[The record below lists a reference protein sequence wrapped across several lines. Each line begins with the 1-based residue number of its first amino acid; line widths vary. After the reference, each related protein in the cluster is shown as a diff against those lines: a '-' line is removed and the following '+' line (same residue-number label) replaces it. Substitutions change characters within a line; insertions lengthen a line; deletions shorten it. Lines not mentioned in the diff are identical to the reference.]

1 VTGTPS
7 TYRSPECR
15 CGPGKPICSH
25 CRWAAEARE
34 ERRQKLQQALEAEIP
49 PLFRPVTVPARL
61 PDPEAWSKATALSAK
76 AGRWLWLS
84 GPSGS
89 GKTRTAF
96 DVLKGWS
103 GELQAAGAY
112 ITAHE
117 LMLKAVEAAFSSRE
131 YAFVTEWSRVPV
143 LFIDDLGNNRLTPS
157 MESALF
163 GVLNNRFAHAKPT
176 IFTTQFLF
184 RELRKRFDNEKLAEA
199 LERRI
204 AEHADVVFFRRK
216 PSTTNKNEET
226 KQQDPSQG

>member
-1 VTGTPS
+1 MTVPS
-7 TYRSPECR
+7 VPRSPECR
-15 CGPGKPICSH
+15 CGPDNTPCGH
-25 CRWAAEARE
+25 CRWVAESRAEYRLKV
-34 ERRQKLQQALEAEIP
+34 RKGLEAQIP
-49 PLFRPVTVPARL
+49 PLFLPTTVPSRL
-61 PDPEAWSKATALSAK
+61 PDREAWAKATALPGK

-96 DVLKGWS
+96 DVLRAWS
-103 GELQAAGAY
+103 EELQAPGAY

-117 LMLKAVEAAFSSRE
+117 LMLRAVESAFASKE
-131 YAFVTEWSRVPV
+131 YAFVSEWSRVPV

-163 GVLNNRFAHAKPT
+163 GVLNNRFAHVRPT
-176 IFTTQFLF
+176 VFTTQFLF
-184 RELRKRFDNEKLAEA
+184 KDLRKRFDNEKLAEA

-216 PSTTNKNEET
+216 PMNK
-226 KQQDPSQG
+226 DI

>member
-1 VTGTPS
+1 MTAPVVP
-7 TYRSPECR
+7 RSPECR
-15 CGPGKPICSH
+15 CGPENTPCAH
-25 CRWAAEARE
+25 CRWLAETLA
-34 ERRQKLQQALEAEIP
+34 ERRLKLRKALEAQIP
-49 PLFRPVTVPARL
+49 PLFLPTTVPSRL
-61 PDPEAWSKATALSAK
+61 PDREAWVKATALPGK

-96 DVLKGWS
+96 DVLRAWS
-103 GELQAAGAY
+103 EELQAPGAY

-117 LMLKAVEAAFSSRE
+117 LMLRAVESAFASKE
-131 YAFVTEWSRVPV
+131 YAFVSEWSRVPV

-163 GVLNNRFAHAKPT
+163 GVLNNRFAHVRPT
-176 IFTTQFLF
+176 VFTTQFLF
-184 RELRKRFDNEKLAEA
+184 KDLRKRFDNEKLAEA

-216 PSTTNKNEET
+216 PSTTNHT
-226 KQQDPSQG
+226 

>member
-1 VTGTPS
+1 MTERSPIS
-7 TYRSPECR
+7 RSPECR
-15 CGPGKPICSH
+15 CGPDNSPCSH
-25 CRWAAEARE
+25 CRWVAEARA
-34 ERRQKLQQALEAEIP
+34 ERKAKLRKSLEDQIP
-49 PLFRPVTVPARL
+49 PLFRPATVPGRL
-61 PDPEAWSKATALSAK
+61 PDPDAWAKATAVSAK
-76 AGRWLWLS
+76 QGRWLWLS

-96 DVLKGWS
+96 DVLRAWS
-103 GELQAAGAY
+103 AELDAPGVY

-117 LMLKAVEAAFSSRE
+117 LVLRAVEAAFGSRE
-131 YAFVTEWSRVPV
+131 YAFVSEWSKVPV

-163 GVLNNRFAHAKPT
+163 GVLNNRFAHTRPT

-204 AEHADVVFFRRK
+204 AEHADVVFFKGKHARQ
-216 PSTTNKNEET
+216 TL
-226 KQQDPSQG
+226 

>member
-1 VTGTPS
+1 MTAPVLP
-7 TYRSPECR
+7 RSPECR
-15 CGPGKPICSH
+15 CGPENTPCAH
-25 CRWAAEARE
+25 CRWLAETLA
-34 ERRQKLQQALEAEIP
+34 ERRLKLRKALEAQIP
-49 PLFRPVTVPARL
+49 PLFLPTTVPSRL
-61 PDPEAWSKATALSAK
+61 PDREAWVKATALPGK

-96 DVLKGWS
+96 DVLRAWS
-103 GELQAAGAY
+103 EELQAPGAY

-117 LMLKAVEAAFSSRE
+117 LMLRAVESAFASKE
-131 YAFVTEWSRVPV
+131 YAFVSEWSRVPV

-163 GVLNNRFAHAKPT
+163 GVLNNRFAHVRPT
-176 IFTTQFLF
+176 VFTTQFLF
-184 RELRKRFDNEKLAEA
+184 KDLRKRFDNEKLAEA

-216 PSTTNKNEET
+216 PSTTNHT
-226 KQQDPSQG
+226 

>member
-1 VTGTPS
+1 VTATPS

-15 CGPGKPICSH
+15 CGPGKPTCSH

-34 ERRQKLQQALEAEIP
+34 ERRVKLQQAIEAEIP
-49 PLFRPVTVPARL
+49 PLFRPVTVPTRL
-61 PDPEAWSKATALSAK
+61 PDRDAWAKATALSAK
-76 AGRWLWLS
+76 EGRWLWLS

-103 GELQAAGAY
+103 AELQAAGAY

-117 LMLKAVEAAFSSRE
+117 LMLKAVEAAFASRE
-131 YAFVTEWSRVPV
+131 YAFVSEWSRVPV

>member
-1 VTGTPS
+1 VTAPVVP
-7 TYRSPECR
+7 RSPECR
-15 CGPGKPICSH
+15 CGPENKPCAH
-25 CRWAAEARE
+25 CRWLAETLA
-34 ERRQKLQQALEAEIP
+34 ERRLKLRKGLEAQIP
-49 PLFRPVTVPARL
+49 PLFLPTTVPSRL
-61 PDPEAWSKATALSAK
+61 PDREAWVKATALPGK

-96 DVLKGWS
+96 DVLRAWS
-103 GELQAAGAY
+103 EELQAPGAY

-117 LMLKAVEAAFSSRE
+117 LMLRAVESAFASKE
-131 YAFVTEWSRVPV
+131 YAFVSEWSRVPV

-163 GVLNNRFAHAKPT
+163 GVLNNRFAHVRPT
-176 IFTTQFLF
+176 VFTTQFLF
-184 RELRKRFDNEKLAEA
+184 KDLRKRFDNEKLAEA

-216 PSTTNKNEET
+216 PSTPKPENT
-226 KQQDPSQG
+226 

>member
-1 VTGTPS
+1 VTTSPVP
-7 TYRSPECR
+7 RSPECR
-15 CGPGKPICSH
+15 CGPENTPCAH
-25 CRWAAEARE
+25 CRWLAETLA
-34 ERRQKLQQALEAEIP
+34 ERRLKLRKGLQAQIP
-49 PLFRPVTVPARL
+49 PLFLPTTVPSRL
-61 PDPEAWSKATALSAK
+61 PDREAWAKATALPGK

-96 DVLKGWS
+96 DVLRAWS
-103 GELQAAGAY
+103 EELQAPGAY

-117 LMLKAVEAAFSSRE
+117 LMLRAVESAFASKE
-131 YAFVTEWSRVPV
+131 YAFVSEWSRVPV

-163 GVLNNRFAHAKPT
+163 GVLNNRFAHVRPT
-176 IFTTQFLF
+176 VFTTQFLF
-184 RELRKRFDNEKLAEA
+184 KDLRKRFDNEKLAEA

-216 PSTTNKNEET
+216 PSNPNQT
-226 KQQDPSQG
+226 

>member
-1 VTGTPS
+1 MTAET
-7 TYRSPECR
+7 TTRRSPDCR
-15 CGPGKPICSH
+15 CEPGKPPCSH
-25 CRWAAEARE
+25 CRWIAE
-34 ERRQKLQQALEAEIP
+34 ERAERRDKLRKGVAAQIP
-49 PLFRPVTVPARL
+49 QMFLPVTVPERL
-61 PDPEAWSKATALSAK
+61 PDREAWAKASALKAK

-96 DVLKGWS
+96 DVLRAWS
-103 GELQAAGAY
+103 DELLAPGAY

-117 LMLKAVEAAFSSRE
+117 LMLRAVEAAYASRE
-131 YAFVTEWSRVPV
+131 YAFVSEWSRVPV

-163 GVLNNRFAHAKPT
+163 GVLNNRFAHVRPT
-176 IFTTQFLF
+176 VFTTQFLF
-184 RELRKRFDNEKLAEA
+184 KDLRKRFDNEKLAEA

-216 PSTTNKNEET
+216 PPTPNQTES
-226 KQQDPSQG
+226 

>member
-1 VTGTPS
+1 M
-7 TYRSPECR
+7 
-15 CGPGKPICSH
+15 
-25 CRWAAEARE
+25 AEARE
-34 ERRQKLQQALEAEIP
+34 ERRLKIRKCLEAQIP
-49 PLFRPVTVPARL
+49 PLFLPVTVPARL
-61 PDPEAWSKATALSAK
+61 PDREAWAKATALPGK

-96 DVLKGWS
+96 DVLRAWS
-103 GELQAAGAY
+103 EELQAPGAY

-117 LMLKAVEAAFSSRE
+117 LMLRAVESAFASKE
-131 YAFVTEWSRVPV
+131 YAFVSEWSRVPV

-163 GVLNNRFAHAKPT
+163 GVLNNRFAHVRPT
-176 IFTTQFLF
+176 VFTTQFLLKD
-184 RELRKRFDNEKLAEA
+184 LRKRFDNEKLAEA

-216 PSTTNKNEET
+216 PPTSNPENT
-226 KQQDPSQG
+226 

>member
-1 VTGTPS
+1 VTDQPTIS
-7 TYRSPECR
+7 RSPECR
-15 CGPGKPICSH
+15 CGPGKPTCSH

-34 ERRQKLQQALEAEIP
+34 ERRLKLRQALEAEIP
-49 PLFRPVTVPARL
+49 PLFRSVTVPVRL
-61 PDPEAWSKATALSAK
+61 PDPEAWSKATTLSAK

-117 LMLKAVEAAFSSRE
+117 LMLKAVESAFSSRE

-216 PSTTNKNEET
+216 PSTTNPT
-226 KQQDPSQG
+226 IP

>member
-1 VTGTPS
+1 VTAPVVP
-7 TYRSPECR
+7 RSPECR
-15 CGPGKPICSH
+15 CGPENTPCAH
-25 CRWAAEARE
+25 CRWLAETLA
-34 ERRQKLQQALEAEIP
+34 ERRLKLRKALEAQIP
-49 PLFRPVTVPARL
+49 PLFLPTTVPSRL
-61 PDPEAWSKATALSAK
+61 PDREAWVKATALPGK

-96 DVLKGWS
+96 DVLRAWS
-103 GELQAAGAY
+103 EELQAPGAY

-117 LMLKAVEAAFSSRE
+117 LMLRAVESAFASKE
-131 YAFVTEWSRVPV
+131 YAFVSEWSRVPV

-163 GVLNNRFAHAKPT
+163 GVLNNRFAHVRPT
-176 IFTTQFLF
+176 VFTTQFLF
-184 RELRKRFDNEKLAEA
+184 KDLRKRFDNEKLAEA

-216 PSTTNKNEET
+216 PSTTNHT
-226 KQQDPSQG
+226 

>member
-1 VTGTPS
+1 MTTKPS
-7 TYRSPECR
+7 PQRSPECR
-15 CGPGKPICSH
+15 CEPGQPPCSH
-25 CRWAAEARE
+25 CRWVAEARE
-34 ERRQKLQQALEAEIP
+34 ERRQKIRKALQAEVP
-49 PLFRPVTVPARL
+49 ALFRPVTVPERL
-61 PDPEAWSKATALSAK
+61 PDREAWSKATALKAK
-76 AGRWLWLS
+76 PGRWLWLS

-96 DVLKGWS
+96 DVLRAWS
-103 GELQAAGAY
+103 DELEAPGAY

-117 LMLKAVEAAFSSRE
+117 LVLRAVEAAFGSKE

-143 LFIDDLGNNRLTPS
+143 LFIDDLGNNRLTPA

-163 GVLNNRFAHAKPT
+163 GVLNNRFAHTRPT

-204 AEHADVVFFRRK
+204 AEHADVVFFARK
-216 PSTTNKNEET
+216 VTL
-226 KQQDPSQG
+226 QAQ

>member
-1 VTGTPS
+1 VTSPS
-7 TYRSPECR
+7 ASRRPECR
-15 CGPGKPICSH
+15 CGPDNTPCSH
-25 CRWAAEARE
+25 CRWEASARAEHRLKV
-34 ERRQKLQQALEAEIP
+34 RKALEAQIP
-49 PLFRPVTVPARL
+49 PLFLPTTVPARL
-61 PDPEAWSKATALSAK
+61 PDREAWAKATALPGK

-96 DVLKGWS
+96 DVLRGWS
-103 GELQAAGAY
+103 EELQVSGAY

-117 LMLKAVEAAFSSRE
+117 LMLRAVESAYASKE
-131 YAFVTEWSRVPV
+131 YAFVSEWSRVPV

-163 GVLNNRFAHAKPT
+163 GVLNNRFAHVRPT
-176 IFTTQFLF
+176 VFTTQFLF
-184 RELRKRFDNEKLAEA
+184 KDLRKRFDNEKLAEA

-216 PSTTNKNEET
+216 APSNPKE
-226 KQQDPSQG
+226 S

>member
-1 VTGTPS
+1 MTSPAVR
-7 TYRSPECR
+7 RSPECR
-15 CGPGKPICSH
+15 CGTDNTPCGH
-25 CRWAAEARE
+25 CRWLAEARE
-34 ERRQKLQQALEAEIP
+34 DHRLKTRKAIEAQIP
-49 PLFRPVTVPARL
+49 PLFLPVTTPERL
-61 PDPEAWSKATALSAK
+61 PDREAWAKAIALPGK

-96 DVLKGWS
+96 DVLRAWS
-103 GELQAAGAY
+103 EELQAPGAY

-117 LMLKAVEAAFSSRE
+117 LMLRAVEAAYASKE
-131 YAFVTEWSRVPV
+131 YAFVSEWSRVPV

-163 GVLNNRFAHAKPT
+163 GVLNNRFAHVRPT
-176 IFTTQFLF
+176 VFTTQFLF
-184 RELRKRFDNEKLAEA
+184 KDLRKRFDNEKLAEA

-216 PSTTNKNEET
+216 PSTPNPAN
-226 KQQDPSQG
+226 P

>member
-1 VTGTPS
+1 MTDQPTIS
-7 TYRSPECR
+7 RSPECR
-15 CGPGKPICSH
+15 CGPGSPTCSH

-34 ERRQKLQQALEAEIP
+34 ERRQKLRQALEAEIP
-49 PLFRPVTVPARL
+49 ALFRPVTVPARL

-84 GPSGS
+84 GPSGT

-103 GELQAAGAY
+103 AELQAAGAY

-117 LMLKAVEAAFSSRE
+117 LMLKAVESAFACRE
-131 YAFVTEWSRVPV
+131 YAFVSEWSRVPV

-204 AEHADVVFFRRK
+204 AEHADVVFLK
-216 PSTTNKNEET
+216 GKSNLKSPKTDSV
-226 KQQDPSQG
+226 

>member
-1 VTGTPS
+1 VSTPS
-7 TYRSPECR
+7 VPRSPECR
-15 CGPGKPICSH
+15 CGPENTPCAH
-25 CRWAAEARE
+25 CRWLAETRAEQRLKI
-34 ERRQKLQQALEAEIP
+34 RKGLEAQIP
-49 PLFRPVTVPARL
+49 PLFLPTTVPSRL
-61 PDPEAWSKATALSAK
+61 PDREAWAKATALPGK

-96 DVLKGWS
+96 DVLRAWS
-103 GELQAAGAY
+103 EELQAPGAY

-117 LMLKAVEAAFSSRE
+117 LMLRAVESAYASKE
-131 YAFVTEWSRVPV
+131 YAFVSEWSRVPV

-163 GVLNNRFAHAKPT
+163 GVLNNRFAHVRPT
-176 IFTTQFLF
+176 VFTTQFLF
-184 RELRKRFDNEKLAEA
+184 KDLRKRFDNEKLAEA

-216 PSTTNKNEET
+216 PSTTNHT
-226 KQQDPSQG
+226 

>member
-1 VTGTPS
+1 VTSPS
-7 TYRSPECR
+7 VRRSPECR
-15 CGPGKPICSH
+15 CGPDNTPCGH
-25 CRWAAEARE
+25 CRWLAEARE
-34 ERRQKLQQALEAEIP
+34 DHRLKTRKSLEAQIP
-49 PLFRPVTVPARL
+49 PLFLPVTKPERL
-61 PDPEAWSKATALSAK
+61 PDREAWAKAIALPGK

-96 DVLKGWS
+96 DVLRAWS
-103 GELQAAGAY
+103 EELQAPGAY

-117 LMLKAVEAAFSSRE
+117 LMLRAVEAAYASKE
-131 YAFVTEWSRVPV
+131 YAFVSEWSRVPV

-163 GVLNNRFAHAKPT
+163 GVLNNRFAHVRPT
-176 IFTTQFLF
+176 VFTTQFLF
-184 RELRKRFDNEKLAEA
+184 KDLRKRFDNEKLAEA

-216 PSTTNKNEET
+216 QPVSNPNQTN
-226 KQQDPSQG
+226 Q

>member
-1 VTGTPS
+1 MTTRTS
-7 TYRSPECR
+7 SSRSPECR
-15 CGPGKPICSH
+15 CGPGKPTCAH
-25 CRWAAEARE
+25 CRWVAEARE
-34 ERRQKLQQALEAEIP
+34 ERRLKIRKALESEIP
-49 PLFRPVTVPARL
+49 QLFRPVTVPERL
-61 PDPEAWSKATALSAK
+61 PDREAWAKAAVLPGK

-96 DVLKGWS
+96 DMLKAWS
-103 GELQAAGAY
+103 EELQAPGAY

-117 LMLKAVEAAFSSRE
+117 LMLKAVESAFANRE
-131 YAFVTEWSRVPV
+131 YAFITEWSRVPV

-163 GVLNNRFAHAKPT
+163 GVLNNRFAHERPT

-184 RELRKRFDNEKLAEA
+184 RELRQRFDNEKLAEA

-216 PSTTNKNEET
+216 PTN
-226 KQQDPSQG
+226 

>member
-1 VTGTPS
+1 MTTSPVP
-7 TYRSPECR
+7 RSPECR
-15 CGPGKPICSH
+15 CGPENTPCAH
-25 CRWAAEARE
+25 CRWLAETLA
-34 ERRQKLQQALEAEIP
+34 ERRLKLRKGLQAQIP
-49 PLFRPVTVPARL
+49 PLFLPTTVPSRL
-61 PDPEAWSKATALSAK
+61 PDREAWAKATALPGK

-96 DVLKGWS
+96 DVLRAWS
-103 GELQAAGAY
+103 EELQAPGAY

-117 LMLKAVEAAFSSRE
+117 LMLRAVESAFASKE
-131 YAFVTEWSRVPV
+131 YAFVSEWSRVPV

-163 GVLNNRFAHAKPT
+163 GVLNNRFAHVRPT
-176 IFTTQFLF
+176 VFTTQFLF
-184 RELRKRFDNEKLAEA
+184 KDLRKRFDNEKLAEA

-216 PSTTNKNEET
+216 PSNPNQT
-226 KQQDPSQG
+226 

>member
-1 VTGTPS
+1 MF
-7 TYRSPECR
+7 
-15 CGPGKPICSH
+15 
-25 CRWAAEARE
+25 
-34 ERRQKLQQALEAEIP
+34 L
-49 PLFRPVTVPARL
+49 PVTVPERI
-61 PDPEAWSKATALSAK
+61 PDREAWAKASALKAK

-96 DVLKGWS
+96 DVLRAWS
-103 GELQAAGAY
+103 DELLAPGAY

-117 LMLKAVEAAFSSRE
+117 LMLRAVEAAYASRE
-131 YAFVTEWSRVPV
+131 YAFVSEWSRVPV

-163 GVLNNRFAHAKPT
+163 GVLNNRFAHVRPT
-176 IFTTQFLF
+176 VFTTQFLF
-184 RELRKRFDNEKLAEA
+184 KDLRKRFDNEKLAEA

-216 PSTTNKNEET
+216 PPTPNPENT
-226 KQQDPSQG
+226 